1 MKQFT
6 RFEEKAGG
14 WLIAALILLALEKVL
29 TLSRFGRLPE

>member
-14 WLIAALILLALEKVL
+14 WLIAALIFLSLEKII